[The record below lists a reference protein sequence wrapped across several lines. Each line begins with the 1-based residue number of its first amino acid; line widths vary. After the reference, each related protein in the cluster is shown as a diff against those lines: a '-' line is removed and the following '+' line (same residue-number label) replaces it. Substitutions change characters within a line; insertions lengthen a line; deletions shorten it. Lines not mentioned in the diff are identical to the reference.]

1 MITVEE
7 AKHILIE
14 NVFELTG
21 TLSVETNNALGFTLA
36 EDIYSP
42 LDLPPFHQSNVDG
55 YAVHVSSKENLSV
68 LTNSQTGNSWEVISE
83 IKAGDR
89 ATLLLNE
96 GEAVR
101 IFTGAIVPENASCVI
116 MQEKITR
123 NENQIVFEESE
134 LKYGEHIRKKGSQ
147 IKAGELA
154 IKKHTIIN
162 PSVIGFISTLGLN
175 EIQVYRKPKIKLII
189 TGNELEQPG
198 TALIQGKVYESNSSS
213 LTAALATMGLQ
224 IETILFVKDEKK
236 ILTEVV
242 NSALKNTDLLL
253 ISGGISVGDY
263 DYVNEIL
270 KENHTTT
277 LFYKIAQKPGKPL
290 FFGKNKQTFVFG
302 LPGNP
307 ASALTCFYEYVYPCL
322 RKLQGRKDLFLTTLY
337 LPTEQDITKKKGLAN
352 FLKAYAS
359 SFGVLSLEGQESFKM
374 RSFTDANAFIYLP
387 LEKENSI
394 TGDMVEVH
402 LLPAL

>member
-7 AKHILIE
+7 AKQIIIE
-14 NVFELTG
+14 NVFELTE
-21 TLSVETNNALGFTLA
+21 TLSIETNNALGFTIA
-36 EDIYSP
+36 EDIFSP
-42 LDLPPFHQSNVDG
+42 LDLPPFNQSNVDG
-55 YAVHVSSKENLSV
+55 YAVHVSSKEN
-68 LTNSQTGNSWEVISE
+68 NSWKVISE
-83 IKAGDR
+83 IKAGDH
-89 ATLLLNE
+89 ATLLLKE
-96 GEAVR
+96 DEAVR
-101 IFTGAIVPENASCVI
+101 IFTGAMVPENVTCVI

-123 NENQIVFEESE
+123 TENQIIYEESE

-162 PSVIGFISTLGLN
+162 PSVIGFISTLGVK
-175 EIQVYRKPKIKLII
+175 EIQVYRKPNIKLII
-189 TGNELEQPG
+189 TGNELQQPG
-198 TALIQGKVYESNSSS
+198 ITLTPGKVYESNSSS

-242 NSALKNTDLLL
+242 NNALKNTDLLL

-263 DYVNEIL
+263 DYVNEVL

-290 FFGKNKQTFVFG
+290 FFGKNKQTFIFG

-307 ASALTCFYEYVYPCL
+307 ASALTCFYEYVYPCV
-322 RKLQGRKDLFLTTLY
+322 RKLQGRNDLFLSTLF
-337 LPTEQDITKKKGLAN
+337 LPAEQDITKKKGLAN

-359 SFGVLSLEGQESFKM
+359 SSGVLSLEGQESFKM

-402 LLPAL
+402 LLPEF

>member
-7 AKHILIE
+7 AKQILIE
-14 NVFELTG
+14 NVSQLTG
-21 TLSVETNNALGFTLA
+21 TISIETNNALGFTLA
-36 EDIYSP
+36 EDIYSS
-42 LDLPPFHQSNVDG
+42 LDLPPFDQSNVDG
-55 YAVHVSSKENLSV
+55 YAVKSSNKEN
-68 LTNSQTGNSWEVISE
+68 NSWKVISE
-83 IKAGDR
+83 IKAGDH
-89 ATLLLNE
+89 ATLELNE
-96 GEAVR
+96 SEAVR
-101 IFTGAIVPENASCVI
+101 IFTGAMVPENASCVI

-123 NENQIVFEESE
+123 NENQIICEETA

-147 IKAGELA
+147 IKEGELA

-162 PSVIGFISTLGLN
+162 PSVIGFISTLGLK

-189 TGNELEQPG
+189 TGNELQQPG
-198 TALIQGKVYESNSSS
+198 IVLTPGKVYESNSSS
-213 LTAALATMGLQ
+213 LKAALVTMGLQ
-224 IETILFVKDEKK
+224 IETILFVKDEKETLAK
-236 ILTEVV
+236 AV

-263 DYVNEIL
+263 DYVNEVL
-270 KENHTTT
+270 KENNTTT

-290 FFGKNKQTFVFG
+290 FFGKKNHTFIFG

-322 RKLQGRKDLFLTTLY
+322 RKLQGRNHLFLTTLY
-337 LPTEQDITKKKGLAN
+337 LPAEQDITKKKGLAN
-352 FLKAYAS
+352 FLKAHVS
-359 SFGVLSLEGQESFKM
+359 SSGVLSLEGQESFKM

-402 LLPAL
+402 LLPTL